1 MVEIKDFK
9 PRLYQE
15 NIVYTAL
22 TKNTLAVLPTGMG
35 KTAIAMMLAYER
47 LKNFQNSKI
56 LFLAPSKPL
65 VAQHLNT
72 FKKHLDFNMEIF
84 TGEVKPELRK
94 KLYEENT
101 IIFSTPQTIANDI
114 TNRRIDLK
122 NFSLVVFDESHKAV
136 GNYDYVFIA
145 KAIMKKSDYPRI
157 LALTASPGSD
167 KEKVDEIIKNLFIEE
182 IEIRNNLD
190 EDVKPYVQEVD
201 IDWIKV
207 DLPENFL
214 EISRFL
220 KTSLSQRLKE
230 LKEWGLIGE
239 FQKEVSKKQLLELQ
253 ARLHGKI
260 AQGTKDIRL
269 WNGISI
275 CAQCIKINHSIELL
289 ESQGIEG
296 LYRYEKDIFDSA
308 ENTKV
313 KAVKNLVKD
322 INFKS
327 AFILTKKLY
336 EEKAIHPKLI
346 ELGKIIAK
354 EINDNFKCIVF
365 TQYRES
371 ARTISN
377 YLDKIPGV
385 KPKVFVGQLKKEG
398 LGMSQ
403 KEQINLIKD
412 FREKKV
418 NVLISTNIGEEGL
431 DIPEVDLVVFYEPI
445 PSGIRSIQRKGRT
458 GRQSKGRIIILIA
471 KNTRDEAYHWTS
483 LNKEKK
489 MYRLMKDFGNKIA
502 LEKQPTLSDFKEND
516 KIIIIVDHR
525 ERKIIDELKELDV
538 DVEIK
543 ELKAGDF
550 VLSDKVGAEL
560 KTKNDFVT
568 SMIDGRLNNQL
579 KLLRENF
586 EIPLLIIQGEEDIYS
601 VRNVHPNAIRGM
613 LVTISVSYN
622 IPIIYSKNV
631 KDTAGI
637 LKVIAKREQDPNFK
651 SFNLRN
657 ERKPMTPNELKEYIV
672 ESLPGIGRNLS
683 KSLLEQFN
691 SINKIFNAD
700 VEELKKVEKIGKKKA
715 ENIRKVI
722 DERYNL

>member
-1 MVEIKDFK
+1 MELNGFK

-22 TKNTLAVLPTGMG
+22 TKNTLVVLPTGLG
-35 KTAIAMMLAYER
+35 KTAVALMLAYER
-47 LKNFQNSKI
+47 LKSFKDSRI
-56 LFLAPSKPL
+56 LILAPSKPL

-72 FKKHLDFNMEIF
+72 FKEHLDINMEIF
-84 TGEVKPELRK
+84 TGEVKPELRE
-94 KLYEENT
+94 KLYKEN
-101 IIFSTPQTIANDI
+101 IVIFSTPQTVANDI
-114 TNRRIDLK
+114 TNKRINLK
-122 NFSLVVFDESHKAV
+122 DFSLVVFDEAHKAV

-145 KAIMKKSDYPRI
+145 KSFVKKSDYPRI

-167 KEKVDEIIKNLFIEE
+167 KAKVDEVVKNLFIEE
-182 IEIRNNLD
+182 IEIRSNFD

-207 DLPENFL
+207 DLPQSFL
-214 EISRFL
+214 EVSQFL
-220 KTSLSQRLKE
+220 KTSLSHRLKE

-239 FQKEVSKKQLLELQ
+239 FQKDVGKKQLLELQ

-269 WNGISI
+269 WNGISL
-275 CAQCIKINHSIELL
+275 CAQCMKINHSIELL
-289 ESQGIEG
+289 ESQGLEG
-296 LYRYEKDIFDSA
+296 LHRYMNDIFDSA
-308 ENTKV
+308 DTTKI
-313 KAVKNLVKD
+313 KAVKSLVKD

-327 AFILTKKLY
+327 AFILAKKLY
-336 EEKAIHPKLI
+336 EEKVVHPKLI
-346 ELGKIIAK
+346 ELGKIVAH
-354 EINDNFKCIVF
+354 EVNDNFKCIVF

-371 ARTISN
+371 ARTISE

-403 KEQINLIKD
+403 KEQISLIKD
-412 FREKKV
+412 FREKKI
-418 NVLISTNIGEEGL
+418 NILISTNIGEEGL
-431 DIPEVDLVVFYEPI
+431 DIPEVDLVIFYEPI

-458 GRQSKGRIIILIA
+458 GRQSKGKIIILIA
-471 KNTRDEAYHWTS
+471 KDTKDEIYHWTS

-489 MYRLMKDFGNKIA
+489 MYKLMKDFSDKIA
-502 LEKQPTLSDFKEND
+502 LKKQPTLDDFKENS
-516 KIIIIVDHR
+516 KIKIIVDHR

-560 KTKNDFVT
+560 KTKNDFIS

-601 VRNVHPNAIRGM
+601 IRNVHPNAIRGM

-657 ERKPMTPNELKEYIV
+657 ERKPLTPNELKEYIV

-722 DERYNL
+722 DEEYKL